1 MIKAMTKVV
10 KRATGPVKG
19 PASGHAD
26 IRELAE
32 SLLGKQPDALDEEE
46 QNVLED
52 IRTRNLTS
60 QDAADIADERASY
73 GDRLAD
79 KVAAIGG
86 SWGFIISFMVVLLA
100 WMVLNTDILGHW
112 HIAFDPY
119 PYIFLNLML
128 SMLAAIQA
136 PIIMMSQNRQAAV
149 DRLAASIDYEV
160 NLRAELEIM
169 RIQEKLDS
177 EVSERIELL
186 LRQQQSTN
194 EQLARIEAALARQTA

>member
-1 MIKAMTKVV
+1 MIKAMTRAV
-10 KRATGPVKG
+10 KRATK
-19 PASGHAD
+19 PAAKSGAGHAD
-26 IRELAE
+26 IRELAQ
-32 SLLGKQPDALDEEE
+32 SLLGKQPDALDEEQ

-60 QDAADIADERASY
+60 QDAADIADARASY

-79 KVAAIGG
+79 RVAAVGG

-128 SMLAAIQA
+128 SMLAAVQA

-149 DRLAASIDYEV
+149 DRLAASVDYEV

-186 LRQQQSTN
+186 LRQQQATT
-194 EQLARIEAALARQTA
+194 EQLARIEAMLARQSA